1 MGEGRIVVGRVNILI
16 EFKNTIRLPA
26 DILIASAN
34 TLIVFL
40 QNYPSPHCLL
50 CERKDNYCRWRYVP
64 LAFCPAMRVANFPTC
79 PKAPGEG
86 QTYEEN
92 VEECAFSQEGVDAT
106 SVDFYA
112 DIAQRHGE
120 RSHAR
125 RHGKGGSAAIVVD
138 NDGRFTEVRGESRH
152 GIFPK
157 GDSANGFGGAP
168 REIIGHG
175 AFFSVPA
182 KHTIERADEPL
193 PMLVLLLR
201 VDAHHA
207 HGRLHSHGLRLGV

>member
-26 DILIASAN
+26 DILIASAD

-40 QNYPSPHCLL
+40 QNYPSPRCLL

-64 LAFCPAMRVANFPTC
+64 LAFCLAMWVANFPTC
-79 PKAPGEG
+79 PKTPGEG

-92 VEECAFSQEGVDAT
+92 VEERAFAQEGVDAT
-106 SVDFYA
+106 SVNLYA

-120 RSHAR
+120 KSHAR
-125 RHGKGGSAAIVVD
+125 RHGEGGSAAIVVD
-138 NDGRFTEVRGESRH
+138 NDGGFTEVRGEPRH

-168 REIIGHG
+168 CEIIGHG
-175 AFFSVPA
+175 AFFPVPA
-182 KHTIERADEPL
+182 KHTIKRADEPL
-193 PMLVLLLR
+193 PMFVLLLR
-201 VDAHHA
+201 VDAHNA
-207 HGRLHSHGLRLGV
+207 HGRLRRHGLRLCV

>member
-1 MGEGRIVVGRVNILI
+1 MGLV
-16 EFKNTIRLPA
+16 
-26 DILIASAN
+26 
-34 TLIVFL
+34 
-40 QNYPSPHCLL
+40 
-50 CERKDNYCRWRYVP
+50 
-64 LAFCPAMRVANFPTC
+64 FCPMIIVANFPTW

-92 VEECAFSQEGVDAT
+92 VEECAFAQEGVDAT

-138 NDGRFTEVRGESRH
+138 NDGGFTEVRGEPRH

-168 REIIGHG
+168 CEIIGHS

-207 HGRLHSHGLRLGV
+207 HGRLHNHGLRLCV